1 MEAYHERRHH
11 YLPHQLRRMD
21 KQRSGEGDTYWANV
35 CWAPALV
42 SPGCSESQEAA
53 GKPLPQDGSSRP
65 PTQLKL
71 LQSTQWVGAGREW
84 RAQHVGYVGVK
95 DGRQSYRYRHTHQES
110 TEQKKHLPSAKLYL
124 TDMVH
129 DFFPSP
135 LILSPTE
142 HLFPW
147 HSPTVTHLASENT
160 ESRWATVSPNLLLPL
175 VRPVYLWQRP
185 ETC

>member
-110 TEQKKHLPSAKLYL
+110 TEQK
-124 TDMVH
+124 
-129 DFFPSP
+129 
-135 LILSPTE
+135 
-142 HLFPW
+142 
-147 HSPTVTHLASENT
+147 ENT
-160 ESRWATVSPNLLLPL
+160 SLVLSSTSLTWYMTSFHLLLYSVQLSTSFPDT
-175 VRPVYLWQRP
+175 VRL
-185 ETC
+185 